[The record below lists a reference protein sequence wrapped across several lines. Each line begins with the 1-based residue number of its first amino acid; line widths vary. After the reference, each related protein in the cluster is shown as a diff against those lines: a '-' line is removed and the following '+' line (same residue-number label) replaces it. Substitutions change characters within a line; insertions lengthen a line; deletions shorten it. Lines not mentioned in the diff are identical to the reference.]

1 MFNIGKFCIANNIN
15 LYSHPLTLF
24 SAGANVS
31 TNTTSSTTLTM
42 IRPNSSRK
50 SSPASTVSSA
60 SSIAL
65 TDTLHEGNNGS
76 NRSNLRS
83 TDIELETD
91 RDEYPAFHRTNDGK
105 MSITDQNVIN
115 CLGRVSRNNDI
126 IITSVPRSPSS
137 SNSSSK
143 EELDEYHKNNQHRRQ
158 LQSPH
163 MSSNDKGLPQA
174 QYSDSISASL
184 ISQMNSS
191 PDNIARRGELM
202 ISPAPIEA
210 GRVVDSSP
218 TLSDREANSSS
229 KPKYILAL
237 SPPLPTDDI
246 SRGNQN
252 EDDGFTNKYG
262 SHQNTLSISS
272 YMLDRRRG
280 ETSPPSRG
288 IPQSLSDRLDSD
300 CSRLLSSKRDLIV
313 ERVIQ
318 PDREGAT
325 EIDLSRSSVG
335 DSIERR
341 TNSNQKTDYN
351 RFNGNYMKHSQN

>member
-1 MFNIGKFCIANNIN
+1 
-15 LYSHPLTLF
+15 
-24 SAGANVS
+24 
-31 TNTTSSTTLTM
+31 M

-60 SSIAL
+60 SSTAL
-65 TDTLHEGNNGS
+65 ADTLHEGNSGS

-83 TDIELETD
+83 TDTDLDLD
-91 RDEYPAFHRTNDGK
+91 RDEYPPFQKTNGGK
-105 MSITDQNVIN
+105 MSITDQTVIN

-143 EELDEYHKNNQHRRQ
+143 EELDEYQKNNQQRRH

-163 MSSNDKGLPQA
+163 KSSNDKGLPQA
-174 QYSDSISASL
+174 SYSDSISASL

-210 GRVVDSSP
+210 GRVMNSSP
-218 TLSDREANSSS
+218 NLNDREAKSSNN
-229 KPKYILAL
+229 PKYVLAL
-237 SPPLPTDDI
+237 SPPLPSEDMST
-246 SRGNQN
+246 GKQN
-252 EDDGFTNKYG
+252 ENDDGFRSKYG

-272 YMLDRRRG
+272 YLLDRRQG
-280 ETSPPSRG
+280 EASSPSRR
-288 IPQSLSDRLDSD
+288 IPLSLSDRLDSD

-318 PDREGAT
+318 PEQERAT
-325 EIDLSRSSVG
+325 EIDLSPSSEDHTLDRG
-335 DSIERR
+335 A
-341 TNSNQKTDYN
+341 NFNQKTDN
-351 RFNGNYMKHSQN
+351 SRFNGKYNQRYINK

>member
-1 MFNIGKFCIANNIN
+1 
-15 LYSHPLTLF
+15 
-24 SAGANVS
+24 
-31 TNTTSSTTLTM
+31 M

-91 RDEYPAFHRTNDGK
+91 RDEYPTFHRTNDGK

-143 EELDEYHKNNQHRRQ
+143 EELDEYHKNNQRRRQ

-210 GRVVDSSP
+210 GRVVDTSP
-218 TLSDREANSSS
+218 TLSEREENSGS

-237 SPPLPTDDI
+237 SPPLATDDI
-246 SRGNQN
+246 SRGNRN

-280 ETSPPSRG
+280 ETSSPSRG

-318 PDREGAT
+318 PDREGTT

-351 RFNGNYMKHSQN
+351 RFNGNYLKHNQNYI